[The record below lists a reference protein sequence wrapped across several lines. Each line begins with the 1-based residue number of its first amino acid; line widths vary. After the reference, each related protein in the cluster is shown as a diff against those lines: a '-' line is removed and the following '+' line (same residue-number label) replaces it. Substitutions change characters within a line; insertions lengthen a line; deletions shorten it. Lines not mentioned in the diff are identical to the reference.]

1 MPIAAIERL
10 NRKSSKGAIQ
20 KAISA
25 CISEMHDAH
34 PDWDDDRITAACYS
48 MARSRCGVAKVPKK

>member
-1 MPIAAIERL
+1 MPIAQIERL
-10 NRKSSKGAIQ
+10 NRRSSKGAIQ

-34 PDWDDDRITAACYS
+34 PDWSDDRIEAACIN
-48 MARSRCGVAKVPKK
+48 MARSRAGAAKVPKK